1 VHQNFSKRSK
11 KVEINIGINA
21 QGREKSANAVKR
33 LLAETY
39 TLYLK
44 THGYHWNVEGPHF
57 QQLHIQFMEQYTEM
71 WNAVDELAERVR
83 ALGHY
88 APSSYSEMSAISTMA
103 EETERP
109 DWQQMVRNLASGH
122 EQVANTARDVL
133 RIAEEVGD
141 EATADVVTPRL
152 TLHEKTAWMLRATA
166 N

>member
-1 VHQNFSKRSK
+1 MD
-11 KVEINIGINA
+11 INIGIDGA
-21 QGREKSANAVKR
+21 SRERSAGALKQ
-33 LLAETY
+33 LLADTY

-57 QQLHIQFMEQYTEM
+57 QQLHLQFMDQYTEM
-71 WNAVDELAERVR
+71 WNAVDSLAERIR

-88 APSSYSEMSAISTMA
+88 APSSYSEMGVLSSLK
-103 EETERP
+103 EEDGRP
-109 DWQQMVRNLASGH
+109 AWQEMVRNLAAGH
-122 EQVANTARDVL
+122 EQVANTARKVL
-133 RIAEEVGD
+133 RVAQEVGD